1 MASSAGELVV
11 LSGPYRGRRYPIR
24 KERLKLGRDP
34 TCDIQLEDEA
44 TSRVHAEL
52 VIENGTLSVQDNGST
67 NGTYVNDA
75 RVKHAELKN
84 GDRVSVGDTV
94 FQLQVARLSSRRSP
108 QVVFSEE
115 TKGASTRMT
124 LSLDDTHYLD
134 LKDTAN
140 IEELHRHF
148 TKLYEFIV
156 EISGIL
162 HRPAMLERVLEL
174 VFKTFEADRAVLLL
188 LTPSGDPGEKVV
200 KVRDGLD
207 QGEEIAI
214 SRTMAHQLLE
224 KKESFL
230 SYDAE
235 RDVRLQASE
244 SMQRMNVHSVMG
256 VPLMLRD
263 RILGLLYIDRV
274 MAVKHYNELDL
285 KLFTAMATQASIYI
299 ATSTLYSE
307 LLDAAEFNNSL
318 LRCLA
323 SGLMV
328 VDRFER
334 IVKVNNAALDLF
346 KKDEAALINRPLADL
361 PELAELRR
369 VVEKTLATG
378 EPQDRFEVRVV
389 AGDEKIPIGLNTTML
404 TDHTGATIGVVAN
417 FRNLAHIRRLEAE
430 LRRSQNLA
438 ALGQMAAGVAHEIR
452 NPLNSIRGFTQ
463 LIQEAAKSGQ
473 IEPGKLGEFSAIVL
487 DEVDRM
493 NRIVQDLLD
502 FSRQRD
508 LTLIPTDL
516 TKLMQSLVA
525 EMAVDI
531 KKAEV
536 EVAID
541 AGEVPPPNVLGNH
554 DKLRQV
560 FRNILLNAIQASKS
574 GQKVK
579 VVLREQEAATLA
591 PKGAAGDAEPVRRRS
606 VGVRIEDQGE
616 GIEEED
622 LTSIFD
628 PFFTKK
634 DVGTGLGLSIT
645 QKIVD
650 QHGGRIEVQ
659 SKKGEG
665 AVFTVILPAA

>member
-52 VIENGTLSVQDNGST
+52 VVENGTLSVQDNGST

-75 RVKHAELKN
+75 RVKRADLKN
-84 GDRVSVGDTV
+84 GDRVSIGDTV

-162 HRPAMLERVLEL
+162 HRPAMLERVLDL

-235 RDVRLQASE
+235 RDIRLQASE
-244 SMQRMNVHSVMG
+244 SMQRMNVKSVMG
-256 VPLMLRD
+256 VPLMLKD
-263 RILGLLYIDRV
+263 RILGLLYIDRI
-274 MAVKHYNELDL
+274 MAVKQYNELDL

-318 LRCLA
+318 LRSLA

-334 IVKVNNAALDLF
+334 IVRVNNAALDLF
-346 KKDEAALINRPLADL
+346 KKDEAALINRPLGDL
-361 PELAELRR
+361 PELSELRR

-516 TKLMQSLVA
+516 TKLMQSLVT
-525 EMAVDI
+525 EMGPDI

-560 FRNILLNAIQASKS
+560 FRNILLNAIQASKA

-591 PKGAAGDAEPVRRRS
+591 PKGAAGDADPVRRRS
-606 VGVRIEDQGE
+606 VSVRIEDQGV
-616 GIEEED
+616 GIDEED
-622 LTSIFD
+622 LGSIFD

-650 QHGGRIEVQ
+650 QHGGRIQVE

-665 AVFTVILPAA
+665 AVFTVFLPAA

>member
-52 VIENGTLSVQDNGST
+52 VVENGSLTVQDNGST

-75 RVKHAELKN
+75 RIKNAELKN
-84 GDRVSVGDTV
+84 GDRVSIGDTV
-94 FQLQVARLSSRRSP
+94 FQLQVARLSSRRAP

-188 LTPSGDPGEKVV
+188 LTPAGDPGEKVV
-200 KVRDGLD
+200 KVREGLD

-235 RDVRLQASE
+235 RDIRLQASE

-256 VPLMLRD
+256 VPLMLKD

-274 MAVKHYNELDL
+274 MAVKQYTELDL

-346 KKDEAALINRPLADL
+346 KKDEAALINRPLGDL

-404 TDHTGATIGVVAN
+404 TDHTGAPIGVVAN

-463 LIQEAAKSGQ
+463 LIQESAKSGQ
-473 IEPGKLGEFSAIVL
+473 IEPGRLGEFSAIVL

-525 EMAVDI
+525 EMGPDI
-531 KKAEV
+531 KQAEV

-541 AGEVPPPNVLGNH
+541 AGEIPPPNVLGNH

-560 FRNILLNAIQASKS
+560 FRNILLNAIQASKP

-579 VVLREQEAATLA
+579 VVLREQEAATLV
-591 PKGAAGDAEPVRRRS
+591 PKGAPGDAEPVRRRS
-606 VGVRIEDQGE
+606 VSVRIEDQGV
-616 GIEEED
+616 GIDEED
-622 LTSIFD
+622 LASIFD

-650 QHGGRIEVQ
+650 QHGGRIQVE

-665 AVFTVILPAA
+665 AVFTVVLPAA

>member
-94 FQLQVARLSSRRSP
+94 FQLQVARLSSRRAP

-188 LTPSGDPGEKVV
+188 LTPAGDPGEKVV

-256 VPLMLRD
+256 VPLMLKD

-274 MAVKHYNELDL
+274 MAVKQYNELDL

-346 KKDEAALINRPLADL
+346 KKDEAALINRPLGDL